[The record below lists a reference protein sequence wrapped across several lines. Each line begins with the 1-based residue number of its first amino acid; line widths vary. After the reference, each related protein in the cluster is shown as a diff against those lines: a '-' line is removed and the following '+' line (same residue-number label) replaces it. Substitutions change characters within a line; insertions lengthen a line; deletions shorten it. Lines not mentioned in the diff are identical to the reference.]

1 LLVVSSSYTFEEG
14 DKPHQPDAIFVRSV
28 DEAEVKTKPKVVV
41 VLGMEATRLSPFV
54 GCYSI
59 SFIIQYFMERLLD
72 PKLLI
77 SRHG

>member
-1 LLVVSSSYTFEEG
+1 MLSSVAVLVFMMYLIVT
-14 DKPHQPDAIFVRSV
+14 
-28 DEAEVKTKPKVVV
+28 VVV
-41 VLGMEATRLSPFV
+41 VLGMEAMRLSPFV
-54 GCYSI
+54 GCYGI